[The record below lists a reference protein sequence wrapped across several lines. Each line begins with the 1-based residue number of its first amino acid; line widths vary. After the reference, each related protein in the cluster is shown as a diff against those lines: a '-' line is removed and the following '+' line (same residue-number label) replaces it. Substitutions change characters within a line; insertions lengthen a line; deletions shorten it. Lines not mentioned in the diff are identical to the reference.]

1 MPLRLSSVRRVTRTA
16 PRNAD
21 TVTVSSDLYQAL
33 AVAAGFALV
42 GVVAYS
48 YVRPGPAQRPSVT
61 ALIGVLGFALVS
73 SPNWTSISFK
83 GEGLELSLIRE
94 MQGRQLEALTALEVC
109 EGEHASNGEATTSPP
124 PERIPAT
131 TPPRSTDPVEPEDGR
146 GEPEPIPDPERE
158 LLAQFDRGEL
168 QLRDLSNRELLTLN
182 ALVTRRTT
190 GGLAKRERE

>member
-1 MPLRLSSVRRVTRTA
+1 VTPALFQT
-16 PRNAD
+16 
-21 TVTVSSDLYQAL
+21 L
-33 AVAAGFALV
+33 AVVAGFALV

-48 YVRPGPAQRPSVT
+48 YVRPSPGQRPSIT

-94 MQGRQLEALTALEVC
+94 MQGRQLEALAALESC
-109 EGEHASNGEATTSPP
+109 ESGEAADPGSEASPHSI
-124 PERIPAT
+124 RVPAT
-131 TPPRSTDPVEPEDGR
+131 TPADPMDPVDRAPGGE
-146 GEPEPIPDPERE
+146 EPEPVPDPERE

-190 GGLAKRERE
+190 GTLPDRDRK

>member
-1 MPLRLSSVRRVTRTA
+1 MRSRPSDIVSVT
-16 PRNAD
+16 P
-21 TVTVSSDLYQAL
+21 DLFQAL

-48 YVRPGPAQRPSVT
+48 YVRPRPSQRPSIT

-94 MQGRQLEALTALEVC
+94 MQGRQLEALAALESC
-109 EGEHASNGEATTSPP
+109 EDAQAADGESETSPHSV
-124 PERIPAT
+124 RVPAT
-131 TPPRSTDPVEPEDGR
+131 TPPRPVDPVEPAMG
-146 GEPEPIPDPERE
+146 GEKPEPLPDPEKE
-158 LLAQFDRGEL
+158 LLAQFERGEL
-168 QLRDLSNRELLTLN
+168 QLRELSNRELLTLN

-190 GGLAKRERE
+190 GSLTDGD